1 MTPLRR
7 YLDAIGEDFS
17 AVWRGGGTEATVRT
31 VAVEKADPRG
41 VIVTC
46 EECGVELAADSPDL
60 RLELNLRRSPAHVLR
75 VLLAERVRGLARGP
89 AHGAPDSLDPG
100 VVRQASKRV

>member
-60 RLELNLRRSPAHVLR
+60 RLELTCDG
-75 VLLAERVRGLARGP
+75 VLLTYC
-89 AHGAPDSLDPG
+89 
-100 VVRQASKRV
+100 ASCWLSEFAD